1 MKKIFSIQTAFK
13 DNYLM
18 ESLPVGISENIAKD
32 ILNAVE
38 ANKYASPSDIEAGD
52 SAADKIYIKYI
63 ESAKEDDEKPKKL
76 SRAEEILLATEI
88 LTVTEKESKQETE
101 NDTNLLSKAE
111 CSLVGEG
118 IKITKESRAKH
129 QKEMKE
135 KHGHKYSTEKDVEA
149 VEMDCEISDD
159 GIKNIDILLNKGN
172 QGDKGDAYK
181 IVVYQNAY
189 ILKGM
194 NSGCEVIPKE
204 ELGEYL
210 DMIRLLA
217 PMGTL
222 ESKRIIEQLTAKLPK
237 ENEQT
242 GELFEPL
249 YVTDTKGK
257 RFLNIEALGS
267 LYIYAD
273 VGMRNLKEMRKKFVE
288 AAESYIKNEELQF
301 KSGEEFV
308 QENIIEGEYKKL
320 CNMVNILDDYARI
333 KPRDTETQTKMA
345 HIIEDIK
352 RFSYKCPDAIMR
364 VSLRQ
369 EELAQNE
376 LNGKEPMLP
385 EVRNLVF
392 EYAQQSMISAKQNPD
407 YIYDSYAQEAEEQMV
422 WLKLQNDIRNQI
434 ATPEEYI
441 KAIAESDIG
450 IARRVLDS
458 ILKQQNGTHNS
469 NPNPATAR
477 IIFLLSKQTQA
488 KTQQQVIDV
497 NPQFGVGIDSVQEK
511 IIAEQVGKIN
521 NMCNILDDYVRRPC
535 GDTTKIARSHLMEDI
550 KRVSDMCPDAIVRA
564 SLMQE
569 QLAETELDGQVSS
582 QLMLPEIRTLMFEYA
597 QQSMISAKQNPDYN
611 YDSYAQAAEEQ
622 MVLLKLQNDIR
633 NQIATPEEY
642 IKAIAESN
650 TDIAKRAL
658 DTILQQQ
665 NADSRTNPARQMIIR
680 FLGEQIQE
688 QGSKDTKIDWTQ
700 VKIVV
705 GDFLGQRQIF
715 RSEQSDPNEEPGGR

>member
-1 MKKIFSIQTAFK
+1 MKKIFLIQTAFK

-18 ESLPVGISENIAKD
+18 ESLPVGITENIAKD

-52 SAADKIYIKYI
+52 SAAHSAYIKYI
-63 ESAKEDDEKPKKL
+63 ESAREDDEKPKKL
-76 SRAEEILLATEI
+76 SRAEEILLASEI
-88 LTVTEKESKQETE
+88 VTVTEKENKQEDV
-101 NDTNLLSKAE
+101 NDTMPLSKAE
-111 CSLVGEG
+111 GSLVGEG

-159 GIKNIDILLNKGN
+159 GIQNIEILLNKAK
-172 QGDKGDAYK
+172 QGDKDAAYK
-181 IVVYQNAY
+181 LVVYQNAY
-189 ILKGM
+189 NLIGM

-204 ELGEYL
+204 DLGECL

-222 ESKRIIEQLTAKLPK
+222 ESKRIIEQLTAKLTK
-237 ENEQT
+237 VNEQT
-242 GELFEPL
+242 GEFFEPL
-249 YVTDTKGK
+249 YVTDMQGK
-257 RFLNIEALGS
+257 RFLNIEALWP
-267 LYIYAD
+267 LFIYAD
-273 VGMRNLKEMRKKFVE
+273 VGRRNLKEMQKKFVE

-320 CNMVNILDDYARI
+320 YNMVNILDDYARI
-333 KPRDTETQTKMA
+333 EPRDTETQIKMA

-352 RFSYKCPDAIMR
+352 RFSYICPDAIMR

-376 LNGKEPMLP
+376 LNGEEFLKPMLP

-422 WLKLQNDIRNQI
+422 LLKLQNDIRNQI

-450 IARRVLDS
+450 IAKRVLDS

-469 NPNPATAR
+469 NLNPATAR
-477 IIFLLSKQTQA
+477 IISLLSKQTQA

-511 IIAEQVGKIN
+511 IIAGQVGKIN
-521 NMCNILDDYVRRPC
+521 NMCNILVDYVRRPC
-535 GDTTKIARSHLMEDI
+535 DDTTQIARSHLMEDI

-688 QGSKDTKIDWTQ
+688 QGSKDTEINWKQ
-700 VKIVV
+700 VEMVV
-705 GDFLGQRQIF
+705 GPLPDMFKPGENVLTG
-715 RSEQSDPNEEPGGR
+715 EQDGR